1 MESRKQELL
10 SELQE
15 IKSKEIA
22 IEVEKSTELAGG
34 AENLIKL
41 EEAKA
46 KLYKEK
52 QDAKVHTWVMGGDF
66 LIKFLMALF
75 IAVAFLYIVY
85 TGNVEAMA
93 GSKSLIGE
101 SSGNGNFQLLSV
113 IGPLFGMVLS
123 YYFGKSKASANGE

>member
-10 SELQE
+10 QELQE

-34 AENLIKL
+34 ADSLIKV

-46 KLYKEK
+46 RISKEK
-52 QDAKVHTWVMGGDF
+52 KDALVHTWVMGGDF

-75 IAVAFLYIVY
+75 ISVAFLHIVY
-85 TGNVEAMA
+85 TGAIDGMEKTN
-93 GSKSLIGE
+93 LIGE

>member
-10 SELQE
+10 TELQE
-15 IKSKEIA
+15 IKHREVQAEI
-22 IEVEKSTELAGG
+22 EKSTELAGG
-34 AENLIKL
+34 AENLIKV

-46 KLYKEK
+46 KLHKEK
-52 QDAKVHTWVMGGDF
+52 KDSLVHVWVMGGDF

-75 IAVAFLYIVY
+75 ISLAFLHIVY
-85 TGNVEAMA
+85 TGNVEAME
-93 GSKSLIGE
+93 GTSLIGE
-101 SSGNGNFQLLSV
+101 SKSNGNFQLLSV

>member
-15 IKSKEIA
+15 IKHKEVQAEID
-22 IEVEKSTELAGG
+22 KSTEMAGG
-34 AENLIKL
+34 AENIIKV
-41 EEAKA
+41 EEAKV
-46 KLYKEK
+46 KLHKEK
-52 QDAKVHTWVMGGDF
+52 QDATVHKWVMGGDF

-75 IAVAFLYIVY
+75 ISIAFLHIVY
-85 TGNVEAMA
+85 TGNEDAM
-93 GSKSLIGE
+93 SSTNLIGE
-101 SSGNGNFQLLSV
+101 TSNNGNFQLLSV

>member
-10 SELQE
+10 NELQE
-15 IKSKEIA
+15 IKHKEVQAEID
-22 IEVEKSTELAGG
+22 KSSEMAGS
-34 AENLIKL
+34 ADNIIKI

-46 KLYKEK
+46 RIHKEK
-52 QDAKVHTWVMGGDF
+52 KDATVHTWVMGGDF
-66 LIKFLMALF
+66 LIKFLMAAF
-75 IAVAFLYIVY
+75 ISIAFLHIVY
-85 TGNVEAMA
+85 TGNVEAMD
-93 GSKSLIGE
+93 GGKILIGE